1 MVKKT
6 VFMFLAL
13 VFCQC
18 MIWEP
23 LRIKR
28 ADNLSGKLR
37 LDGFYYSTSMIT
49 GSKEVIFLYS
59 NGVLYQLGDNQS
71 DLQVIENRLKQN
83 FYKQNDTEHDN
94 PADWGA
100 YAIKGDSI
108 YIDRWIVGGGVGDK
122 PREYGTGLIL
132 NSTSFTN
139 SSFGKDWGPF
149 QFRQFPIKPDSTNRF
164 VK

>member
-1 MVKKT
+1 
-6 VFMFLAL
+6 MFLAL

-23 LRIKR
+23 LRIQR

-37 LDGFYYSTSMIT
+37 LDGYYYATSMIT

-83 FYKQNDTEHDN
+83 FYKQQGAVQDT
-94 PADWGA
+94 PTKWGG
-100 YAIKGDSI
+100 YVIKGDSI
-108 YIDRWIVGGGVGDK
+108 YIDRWVFGGGVGDK
-122 PREYGTGLIL
+122 PRVYGVGVIL
-132 NSTSFTN
+132 NNTSFTN
-139 SSFGKDWGPF
+139 SSYENWGPF